1 MAMKNKDIDI
11 DISNLPS
18 PAYLVDERLLT
29 KNLKTLNY
37 VQEKSGAKILLA
49 QKASPC
55 TLCTHWSANTCMA

>member
-1 MAMKNKDIDI
+1 MTMKNKDIDI

-29 KNLKTLNY
+29 KNLETLNY

-55 TLCTHWSANTCMA
+55 TPCTRWWANTCMG